1 MDPQQRQILEVA
13 YECMDVI
20 LNSAALD
27 RQSRYRLRGLCGS
40 SAICLAISPSRRVG
54 LKLDSFTSLSSLS
67 GIYEH
72 IGQAN
77 YVAGNVFLDL
87 FAAYHRS
94 CGQPAYS
101 IHLGISGDAG
111 VIAER
116 AKLKESVDSPMY
128 RGLNE
133 GQLRKILYFALLQQQ
148 KKHLAGTHDLEH
160 SPMIIGFV
168 AMQLDDSILKMDARF
183 SPLFN
188 GRDGSGEQVASS
200 GNGGNTN
207 TDVQALPL
215 LLRTQF
221 AERAAKLQAMV
232 DVVNGFFMRVLR
244 LSERI
249 MDAGRPITVYG
260 TDSLPLSRWEDCDHF
275 VGHSSK
281 MAVTLGE
288 STGWWNSVRPQQW
301 NEWLFEAVPAYR
313 AEVDGAD
320 VMPSS
325 ARSPDRPYEYWVVEA
340 FVRMNCPWYAGT
352 TEKMVFIHP
361 TSKLP
366 DSLRLKGAL
375 WETWMLMAQVKTGH
389 WWFGTD
395 RVTWQL

>member
-1 MDPQQRQILEVA
+1 MVELGKRD
-13 YECMDVI
+13 
-20 LNSAALD
+20 ALD
-27 RQSRYRLRGLCGS
+27 RNNLPMALFDRNS
-40 SAICLAISPSRRVG
+40 SLKAVCLSPEKASDPLV
-54 LKLDSFTSLSSLS
+54 LDSCPNCLGSLVAVLSSLTP
-67 GIYEH
+67 IHRFAWTH
-72 IGQAN
+72 IPTTFRFLLPGTHVGKVVLSQGGPGSAIEVPSPWSLRVFGHLPSHKSKYAIKQINALGTHIDLLNLHQAAESAN

-260 TDSLPLSRWEDCDHF
+260 TDSLPLSR
-275 VGHSSK
+275 S
-281 MAVTLGE
+281 VTG
-288 STGWWNSVRPQQW
+288 
-301 NEWLFEAVPAYR
+301 
-313 AEVDGAD
+313 
-320 VMPSS
+320 
-325 ARSPDRPYEYWVVEA
+325 
-340 FVRMNCPWYAGT
+340 
-352 TEKMVFIHP
+352 
-361 TSKLP
+361 
-366 DSLRLKGAL
+366 
-375 WETWMLMAQVKTGH
+375 
-389 WWFGTD
+389 
-395 RVTWQL
+395 